1 MDLTSGSVTPV
12 SGVETTSERPP
23 SADHLSCQHGGVQM
37 PSTAARFGILVGV
50 DGSPACD
57 GALRWAAREAQM
69 RDMPITL
76 VHVITPALS
85 PGTDK
90 RLQARIDR
98 YRRYLAGRM
107 LDDAS
112 HVIQESCGGARVPTI
127 NCEPLCAHRVPAL
140 AAMSKD
146 AHMVVVGSRG
156 LGVIDRYLLGSVS
169 SGMVHHARCPVAVVH
184 QNSSPP
190 PTDSHVL
197 VGIDGSAASELATAI
212 AFDEASRRGVGLL
225 ALHACSDTGAVPIF
239 GAECGQCEVEGHEA
253 LAERLA
259 GWQEQY
265 PDVCVTR
272 RVVCGRPSRW
282 LIEEAR
288 RAQLVVVGSHGGGG
302 LAGMLL
308 GSVSSAVAQSVSVP
322 VIVARQ
328 S

>member
-1 MDLTSGSVTPV
+1 ML
-12 SGVETTSERPP
+12 R
-23 SADHLSCQHGGVQM
+23 
-37 PSTAARFGILVGV
+37 TAARFGILVGV
-50 DGSPACD
+50 DGSTACD
-57 GALRWAAREAQM
+57 VAVRWAAQEAQM

-76 VHVITPALS
+76 VHVITPAL
-85 PGTDK
+85 TETQDK
-90 RLQARIDR
+90 RVRARIDR
-98 YRRYLAGRM
+98 YRRYIGGRM
-107 LDDAS
+107 LDDAGR
-112 HVIQESCGGARVPTI
+112 VVKESCRDARIPAI
-127 NCEPLCAHRVPAL
+127 NCEQFFAGPVPAL

-146 AHMVVVGSRG
+146 AHMVVVGSRS

-169 SGMVHHARCPVAVVH
+169 SGLVHHAHCPVAVVH
-184 QNSSPP
+184 QNNSPP
-190 PTDSHVL
+190 PRDANAHIL

-225 ALHACSDTGAVPIF
+225 ALHACSDVGVIPIP
-239 GAECGQCEVEGHEA
+239 GTECRQYEVEGHEV

-272 RVVCGRPSRW
+272 RIVRDRPKRW
-282 LIEEAR
+282 LIEESH
-288 RAQLVVVGSHGGGG
+288 RAQLVVVGSHGRGGF
-302 LAGMLL
+302 AGMLF